1 MIYQEK
7 TTSYALIL
15 YVSVGFWRILDWKIL
30 ETITC
35 FFVHVSSPLDSAGFF
50 LHDKAPNAFSF
61 GATVNAFEKD
71 DAEWPCCE
79 GWRCG

>member
-1 MIYQEK
+1 MIYQEINDK
-7 TTSYALIL
+7 LRFDPLRVSLIL
-15 YVSVGFWRILDWKIL
+15 YEIL